1 MEDMIILNKLNEL
14 QLKELLTGF
23 SRNYLSVIDKNQSVY
38 FRNFIDITGIINNQ
52 NFEIHF
58 IFENNHSLNINN
70 IMGISLMDNNSL
82 YYLPVKKPA
91 ASILNSKELYL
102 KTSFNLYENYP
113 DILSDNKITLS
124 ELK

>member
-1 MEDMIILNKLNEL
+1 
-14 QLKELLTGF
+14 
-23 SRNYLSVIDKNQSVY
+23 
-38 FRNFIDITGIINNQ
+38 
-52 NFEIHF
+52 
-58 IFENNHSLNINN
+58 
-70 IMGISLMDNNSL
+70 MDNNSL